1 MVWHNKNHMKQ
12 LFALLILFC
21 YAAFLKAETIQ
32 VGDDNKSWTLKTKSA
47 VYHLAVNDDGTVGM
61 CYLGADGYQPEVSNR
76 VLGPEVTVRGGFSEK
91 TPMVEVVFDDH
102 VRSLELQFV
111 RAEQREID
119 GYPALVIYQEDK
131 FYPLSVVEYIR
142 VLPEYDLMEKWIEI
156 KNLGKKKSL
165 LIENAQSGTFFVPRG
180 NYELTHLSGA
190 WADEFLP
197 NKTLL
202 TQGVKTLQVKDFRS
216 FASSFFA
223 LSEAGC
229 GTETSG
235 RYWYG
240 TLQYSGNWR
249 VDFEKY
255 TTGEVQVTSGIN
267 YWDQSVTL
275 KAGASVVTPKFVIG
289 YTDGGMQNVSL
300 NLSGYTRDRIL
311 HPNHREMV
319 RPVLYNSWYATA
331 FDVNEQHQLDLAK
344 IAKEIGV
351 EIFVID
357 DGWFKGRINDKAGLG
372 DWTVDKKKFPNGLES
387 LIRKI
392 NDMGLEFG
400 IWIEPEMVNPNSD
413 LYRSHPDWVLAY
425 PNRTRHEGRNQLI
438 LNLAREDVYQYL
450 YDSFSALLRENNI
463 RYIKWDMNRPLAD
476 PGFPSCKVENQREVR
491 MKYVDN
497 LYRLLEALRAEF
509 PDVWFENCASGGGRI
524 DLGIMQLTDCNWIS
538 DNTDPID
545 RTFIQYSYLNAFPAN
560 SMISWVTQ
568 EDWHRQNPSLEF
580 KFDVSMCGVLGIG
593 YDITKWTDAEK
604 ELARKKIAQFKSIRE
619 TVHGGN
625 LYRLVS
631 PYESNRSVLQFVNE
645 SGNESVVFVYNLAE
659 YLANAVSG
667 DVTSRTVKL
676 RGLQEEAE
684 YQIEGAET
692 IYQGKML
699 MEVGL
704 DIPLRGAYKSCI
716 LRITKVK

>member
-1 MVWHNKNHMKQ
+1 M
-12 LFALLILFC
+12 
-21 YAAFLKAETIQ
+21 
-32 VGDDNKSWTLKTKSA
+32 
-47 VYHLAVNDDGTVGM
+47 
-61 CYLGADGYQPEVSNR
+61 
-76 VLGPEVTVRGGFSEK
+76 
-91 TPMVEVVFDDH
+91 
-102 VRSLELQFV
+102 
-111 RAEQREID
+111 
-119 GYPALVIYQEDK
+119 
-131 FYPLSVVEYIR
+131 
-142 VLPEYDLMEKWIEI
+142 
-156 KNLGKKKSL
+156 
-165 LIENAQSGTFFVPRG
+165 
-180 NYELTHLSGA
+180 
-190 WADEFLP
+190 
-197 NKTLL
+197 
-202 TQGVKTLQVKDFRS
+202 
-216 FASSFFA
+216 
-223 LSEAGC
+223 
-229 GTETSG
+229 
-235 RYWYG
+235 
-240 TLQYSGNWR
+240 
-249 VDFEKY
+249 
-255 TTGEVQVTSGIN
+255 
-267 YWDQSVTL
+267 
-275 KAGASVVTPKFVIG
+275 
-289 YTDGGMQNVSL
+289 
-300 NLSGYTRDRIL
+300 
-311 HPNHREMV
+311 
-319 RPVLYNSWYATA
+319 
-331 FDVNEQHQLDLAK
+331 
-344 IAKEIGV
+344 
-351 EIFVID
+351 
-357 DGWFKGRINDKAGLG
+357 
-372 DWTVDKKKFPNGLES
+372 
-387 LIRKI
+387 
-392 NDMGLEFG
+392 
-400 IWIEPEMVNPNSD
+400 
-413 LYRSHPDWVLAY
+413 AY